1 MSRERGK
8 MDWETM
14 VATVLAV
21 LGTTVAY
28 AGLFAAVSRPV
39 LDTLQRL

>member
-1 MSRERGK
+1 MGREQGG

-21 LGTTVAY
+21 LGTAAAF
-28 AGLFAAVSRPV
+28 AGLFVAVSRPV
-39 LDTLQRL
+39 LETLQRL